1 MLIQDIQLAVKMNL
15 VIVSRHGREEAEADN
30 LKLDEILSSVIQG
43 EIIEDYPDDQPYP
56 SCLIYGESRNHEPVH
71 SVWGYNKDTGYA
83 VLITVYR
90 PDPAKWI
97 NGRTRRKLN

>member
-1 MLIQDIQLAVKMNL
+1 MLIDIQLAVKMNL
-15 VIVSRHGREEAEADN
+15 VIVSRHGKEEAEADN

-43 EIIEDYPDDQPYP
+43 EIIENYPDDQPYP
-56 SCLIYGESRNHEPVH
+56 SCLIYGKSRNHEPIH

-83 VLITVYR
+83 VLITVYL

-97 NGRTRRKLN
+97 NGRTRRKLI